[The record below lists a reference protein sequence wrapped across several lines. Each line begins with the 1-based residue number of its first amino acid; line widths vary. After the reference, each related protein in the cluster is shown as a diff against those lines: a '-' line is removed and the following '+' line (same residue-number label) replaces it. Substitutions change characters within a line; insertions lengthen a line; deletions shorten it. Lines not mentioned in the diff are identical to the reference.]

1 MVSGFLSALVAGSL
15 VGVQNVFNSKV
26 GEHVNSWATTAWVLG
41 LGALASLT
49 IGLFMEGAQMF
60 TLRSMQPWYWG
71 SGILGVGVV
80 IGLVQSI
87 RRLGPTYAV
96 SIVLASQLAFAVL
109 WDALGWLGVTQTP
122 LSLKRLL
129 GVLVIVAGVLV
140 FKLGGGRKQEAA
152 PEVAPEPAGVR

>member
-1 MVSGFLSALVAGSL
+1 MVSGFLSALAAGSL

-26 GEHVNSWATTAWVLG
+26 GEHVNPWATTAWVLG

-49 IGLFMEGAQMF
+49 LGLFMEGAQMF
-60 TLRSMQPWYWG
+60 TLRGLQPWHWG

-87 RRLGPTYAV
+87 RRLGPTVAV

-109 WDALGWLGVTQTP
+109 WDTLGWLGVTQTP

-129 GVLVIVAGVLV
+129 GILVIVAGVLV
-140 FKLGGGRKQEAA
+140 FKLGGREKPATA
-152 PEVAPEPAGVR
+152 SEPAGAR